1 MFRPG
6 SNKRKYII
14 TIKGKTYT
22 WIIIKY
28 ISERAVFQMRED
40 GLQVDEVEI
49 EIPSWIVYAGLAR
62 VYTSIFS
69 FFDRM
74 KY

>member
-1 MFRPG
+1 MFKPG

-49 EIPSWIVYAGLAR
+49 EIPSWIVYTGLAR

-69 FFDRM
+69 FFDSM